1 MWRLIFRHS
10 TRSLLFASCLSHCAG
25 HVKREVCCAFA
36 PRATLLTWSVAL
48 EQHGPMCVRSLME
61 IQEMA
66 WSLLK
71 DRHRGMNLLWISRA
85 AVEIRH
91 LSYSVC
97 YGIRFNEAACID
109 ESIPTLDYSLSVA
122 SLIGHLAV
130 RTPNLDSS
138 VNPEGCVGLFEWASY
153 CYSTSSV
160 TCVRLIYLLTSWGKV
175 LLEKLIGS
183 QLVTKFSAFYGT
195 RRFITLYTSA
205 RQLSVSWTVSI
216 HCVPPIPPPEDPS

>member
-1 MWRLIFRHS
+1 
-10 TRSLLFASCLSHCAG
+10 
-25 HVKREVCCAFA
+25 
-36 PRATLLTWSVAL
+36 
-48 EQHGPMCVRSLME
+48 
-61 IQEMA
+61 
-66 WSLLK
+66 
-71 DRHRGMNLLWISRA
+71 MNLLWISRA

-205 RQLSVSWTVSI
+205 RQLSVS
-216 HCVPPIPPPEDPS
+216 